1 MRDWMGGSMNGS
13 MNDSNRIS
21 VPFHVVIP
29 ARYASE
35 RLPGKALADIVG
47 KPMIQHV
54 WERARESGAESVIV
68 ATDSG
73 RVLEAA
79 QTFGADAVLTREDHA
94 SGTDRIAEVA
104 RSRGWS
110 GDTIVVN
117 LQGDEPLMPPALI
130 GHAAALLAE
139 GGADIATLAA
149 HLHDV
154 SEFHDPNVVKLVMD
168 EAGHALY
175 FSRAPIPWPRSS
187 TAEPERAPPRHAL
200 RHLGL
205 YAYRCGALARL
216 VDAAPAQLELIERLE
231 QLRALYLGLRICV
244 GIAGELPAAGVDT
257 MADLERVRKI
267 LSERL

>member
-1 MRDWMGGSMNGS
+1 MKHSAGNNADNGAGVT
-13 MNDSNRIS
+13 

-35 RLPGKALADIVG
+35 RLPGKALADIAG
-47 KPMIQHV
+47 RPMIHHV
-54 WERARESGAESVIV
+54 WERARESGADSVIV
-68 ATDSG
+68 ATDSE

-79 QTFGADAVLTREDHA
+79 QAFGAKAVLTREDHA

-110 GDTIVVN
+110 DDTIVVN

-130 GHAAALLAE
+130 GRAASLLAE

-154 SEFHDPNVVKLVMD
+154 REFHDPNVVKVALD
-168 EAGHALY
+168 EAGNALY

-187 TAEPERAPPRHAL
+187 AAEPGRVAPRHAL

-216 VDAAPAQLELIERLE
+216 VDAAPAELELTERLE
-231 QLRALYLGLRICV
+231 QLRALYLGLRIRV
-244 GIAGELPAAGVDT
+244 GVAGELPAPGVDT
-257 MADLERVRKI
+257 MADLERVRQI

>member
-1 MRDWMGGSMNGS
+1 M
-13 MNDSNRIS
+13 
-21 VPFHVVIP
+21 PFHVVIP

-35 RLPGKALADIVG
+35 RLPGKALADIAG
-47 KPMIQHV
+47 RPMIHHV

-68 ATDSG
+68 ATDSD
-73 RVLEAA
+73 RVLKAA
-79 QTFGADAVLTREDHA
+79 QAFGAEAVLTREDHA

-110 GDTIVVN
+110 DETIVVN

-130 GHAAALLAE
+130 GRAASLLAE

-149 HLHDV
+149 QLHDV
-154 SEFHDPNVVKLVMD
+154 HEFHDPNVVKVVVD
-168 EAGHALY
+168 EAGYALY
-175 FSRAPIPWPRSS
+175 FSRAPIPWPRSAA
-187 TAEPERAPPRHAL
+187 AEPGRVAPRHAL

-216 VDAAPAQLELIERLE
+216 VDAAPAELELTERLE
-231 QLRALYLGLRICV
+231 QLRALHLGLRIRV
-244 GIAGELPAAGVDT
+244 GVAGQLPAPGVDT
-257 MADLERVRKI
+257 VADLERVRQI